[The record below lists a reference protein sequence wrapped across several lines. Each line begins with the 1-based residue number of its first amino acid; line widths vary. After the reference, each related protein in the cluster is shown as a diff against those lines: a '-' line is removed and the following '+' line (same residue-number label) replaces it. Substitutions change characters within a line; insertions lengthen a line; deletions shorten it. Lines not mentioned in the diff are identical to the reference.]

1 MSSSAAAVASPSRLR
16 IPARWLLW
24 GSFAVIY
31 LIWGSSF
38 LGIKVAVETLPPL
51 FTAAVR
57 FLISGGILLLAT
69 SRIRPRPT
77 ARHWVNAAMV
87 GALFFLVNHG
97 LVTSAARYI
106 PSSLACLI
114 AATQVPIIAV
124 LSSVLL
130 PNQPLT
136 RRSLL
141 GAALGLTGV
150 VCLFVGQGIGADAA
164 SVLPCLAILGAA
176 TSWALGAVFSQRL
189 EFPPHPVLRAAMQM
203 MCGGVMLAGVSLLR
217 GEPWAIDLAAVS
229 SRSLAS
235 LGYLILFASVLA
247 FACYSYLLKHV
258 RTDMVATHVFVNPLV
273 AVALGTWL
281 AGEQLRV
288 AHLASG
294 LLILASVCVI
304 TLGFRG
310 RAGASRRSS
319 AHAPAVLRDCKAT
332 TGIATPRTA
341 ECRADR
347 VALEP

>member
-1 MSSSAAAVASPSRLR
+1 MSSCAAVVTSPARR
-16 IPARWLLW
+16 GIPARWLLW
-24 GSFAVIY
+24 GSFAAIY

-51 FTAAVR
+51 STAAVR

-77 ARHWVNAAMV
+77 ARHWINAAMV
-87 GALFFLVNHG
+87 GALFFLINHG

-136 RRSLL
+136 RRSLF

-150 VCLFVGQGIGADAA
+150 VCLFVGQGFGADAA

-203 MCGGVMLAGVSLLR
+203 MCGGVLLAGVSLIR
-217 GEPWAIDLAAVS
+217 GEAWTFDLSAVS
-229 SRSLAS
+229 VRSVASLA
-235 LGYLILFASVLA
+235 YLILFASVLA

-281 AGEQLRV
+281 AGEQLRG
-288 AHLASG
+288 AHFVSG

-310 RAGASRRSS
+310 RAGAGRP
-319 AHAPAVLRDCKAT
+319 AAAPELVPFRDCQAAT
-332 TGIATPRTA
+332 GVAAPRSA
-341 ECRADR
+341 GSGGA
-347 VALEP
+347 